1 MAEHTVKQGDCISSI
16 AERHGLFWDKVWNH
30 PKNAN
35 LQEKRKDPNV
45 LSPGDVVFV
54 PDKEEREASGA
65 TEQRHRFKKK
75 GVPAK
80 LRLRIREEPERE
92 ESREAPPETASA
104 TDSGD
109 SHTEEQEGNQ
119 TQRQDEPRRNVPYV
133 LNIDGNLIEG
143 TTDEEGM
150 IEINIPPNA
159 QRGRLIV
166 EPGTPN
172 EISIP
177 VNLGHLNP
185 ISELSGI
192 KQRLANLGF
201 DCGDR
206 NEEETPGLEAM
217 LRAFQEKHGLNV
229 TGELDQTTRDK
240 IQELH
245 GS

>member
-1 MAEHTVKQGDCISSI
+1 MPSYTVKQGDCISSI
-16 AERHGLFWDKVWNH
+16 AQMHGLFWYKVWNH

-35 LQEKRKDPNV
+35 LNERRKDPNV

-54 PDKEEREASGA
+54 PDQEEKEESGA
-65 TEQRHRFKKK
+65 TEQRHRFRKK

-80 LRLRIREEPERE
+80 LRLRIMEEPERE
-92 ESREAPPETASA
+92 EPRQAPAETASA
-104 TDSGD
+104 TDSRD
-109 SHTEEQEGNQ
+109 SHTEDQEVNQ
-119 TQRQDEPRRNVPYV
+119 TQREDEPRRNVPYV

-172 EISIP
+172 EVSIP

-185 ISELSGI
+185 ISELSGV

-206 NEEETPGLEAM
+206 NDEETPGLEAM

-229 TGELDQTTRDK
+229 TGELDQATRDK
-240 IQELH
+240 LQELH